1 MEYLASDQA
10 AVAAFEPIGR
20 LLIVND
26 DAATSEALGHAMT
39 ARGFTVECAPSLAVG
54 LAAIAR
60 EAPDYALID
69 VRLGH
74 ESGLALIGAL
84 RAAQP
89 DVRIVVF
96 SSYGDLANAVAAIK
110 AGAADYV
117 PKPASPEALEAALLS
132 RREPLPP
139 PIPLPLLA
147 DEVRWEHIRSV
158 FTQAG
163 RNVSETARRLRM
175 HRRTLQR
182 ILAKGE
188 PRRAVVLVRE

>member
-1 MEYLASDQA
+1 MEYLMPDASA
-10 AVAAFEPIGR
+10 ALACEPRGR

-26 DAATSEALGHAMT
+26 AADELGDAMM
-39 ARGFTVECAPSLAVG
+39 ARGFVVRCASSVADG
-54 LAAIAR
+54 LVASAR
-60 EAPDYALID
+60 EAPDYALLD
-69 VRLGH
+69 VRVGG

-84 RAAQP
+84 RTANP
-89 DVRIVVF
+89 DVRIVIF

-110 AGAADYV
+110 AGATDYLT
-117 PKPASPEALEAALLS
+117 KPASPDAIENALVS
-132 RREPLPP
+132 SREPLPP
-139 PIPLPLLA
+139 PIALPLLA

-188 PRRAVVLVRE
+188 PRRVVLARE